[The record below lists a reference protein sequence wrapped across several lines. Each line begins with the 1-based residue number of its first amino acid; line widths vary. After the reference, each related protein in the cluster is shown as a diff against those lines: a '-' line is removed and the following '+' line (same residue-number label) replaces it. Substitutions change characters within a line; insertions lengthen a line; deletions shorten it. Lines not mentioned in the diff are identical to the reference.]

1 MYFQLHLKILI
12 KQKSLLTLKHYKYS
26 STVLFFQAEE
36 HYEKEVSVDPIAEVA
51 TEEEEVVISLDEL
64 AITENKE
71 EGNEEDNKAAMIDTA
86 VHDETH
92 EEDDQN

>member
-1 MYFQLHLKILI
+1 M
-12 KQKSLLTLKHYKYS
+12 
-26 STVLFFQAEE
+26 
-36 HYEKEVSVDPIAEVA
+36 DPIAEVA

-92 EEDDQN
+92 EEDDKN